1 MTREEFLSFLNEE
14 LDERKREY
22 KFAQLRIELYEKI
35 IPAEDDLNMARFLA
49 LSAKQRLDDITSLIK
64 APAIARIQG
73 SSDAEVEE
81 FREQMRKELLEEV
94 NMHERTI
101 NRLESEKKEREQN
114 KEKFIS
120 KWLLSD
126 DESKKQHRNA
136 FEEIG
141 ADMIGELDEID
152 KQIGIYSF
160 ERQIASDTLQ
170 SINRMTIDEFKNE
183 LVKAQSN
190 LKDRRRKNAL
200 DERPIFTDDV
210 RLLASVAFDYE
221 KSKKMLELLA
231 EYKRLTTMKK
241 QTHES
246 IDIGP
251 VEYQWNLLDA
261 IKKSKSV
268 DKLRGTDKLAIYNV
282 NGLRYALKNYKD
294 DFDEK
299 VKIFKQHFTEEKLE
313 PLKKPW
319 QQWEN
324 VWYRDFEYTMDDDI
338 KFIVDQH
345 SDKIAEEVLT
355 GLQGK
360 LNRYKKL
367 KRKIIKTEGTKIEMR
382 GLFDSIK
389 SDYHECLGKL
399 FEWYSEKTKKI
410 WPITPYDFNEARYW
424 DVIYSV
430 TSGHSE
436 EKIKEIYKAIN
447 YLNDELDRIGE
458 HLNVRKES
466 FTPSIRFVEK
476 QIRDLAGPEFANTD
490 LTSLR
495 NTDVKPEKILS
506 NAIARQYEEEI
517 ANKINTAVRESADE
531 SESKITGKTIEEL
544 MEERRKLLK
553 RQIERED
560 AEIAVTREEG
570 ERQKELANE
579 RKDAPVNKY
588 GISYTDL
595 GYRLVKSPEI
605 KEEDIKFKN
614 NPANVSYETEV
625 SDKIQ
630 DIIDEIKDD
639 PIIRKRKM

>member
-1 MTREEFLSFLNEE
+1 
-14 LDERKREY
+14 
-22 KFAQLRIELYEKI
+22 
-35 IPAEDDLNMARFLA
+35 
-49 LSAKQRLDDITSLIK
+49 
-64 APAIARIQG
+64 
-73 SSDAEVEE
+73 
-81 FREQMRKELLEEV
+81 
-94 NMHERTI
+94 
-101 NRLESEKKEREQN
+101 
-114 KEKFIS
+114 
-120 KWLLSD
+120 
-126 DESKKQHRNA
+126 
-136 FEEIG
+136 
-141 ADMIGELDEID
+141 MIGELNAINE
-152 KQIGIYSF
+152 QISVYSL
-160 ERQIASDTLQ
+160 ERQIAEDTLK
-170 SINRMTIDEFKNE
+170 SINRMTIEEFKDN
-183 LVKAQSN
+183 LVKAQTN

-231 EYKRLTTMKK
+231 EYKRLTTMRK

-251 VEYQWNLLDA
+251 VEYKWDLLAA
-261 IKKSKSV
+261 IKKSKSAEE
-268 DKLRGTDKLAIYNV
+268 LRGTDKLAIYSV

-294 DFDEK
+294 GFDEK

-324 VWYRDFEYTMDDDI
+324 IWYRDFEYTMDDDI

-345 SDKIAEEVLT
+345 SDKIAGEVLT

-367 KRKIIKTEGTKIEMR
+367 KKKIIKTEDTKIEIR

-410 WPITPYDFNEARYW
+410 WPITPYDFNEARYT

-430 TSGHSE
+430 THGHSE
-436 EKIKEIYKAIN
+436 AKIKEIYKAIN
-447 YLNDELDRIGE
+447 YLNEELDRVGE

-466 FTPSIRFVEK
+466 FTPSIKFIEK

-490 LTSLR
+490 LTNLR
-495 NTDVKPEKILS
+495 NTNVKPEKLLS
-506 NAIARQYEEEI
+506 DAITRQYEEEL

-531 SESKITGKTIEEL
+531 AESKITGKTIEEL
-544 MEERRKLLK
+544 MEERRRALENQKAFD
-553 RQIERED
+553 D
-560 AEIAVTREEG
+560 AMIKATREEG

-605 KEEDIKFKN
+605 KEEDIAFKN